1 MTEPLYPTCRLILE
15 PAALSGAE
23 NMARDEVLLDA
34 AIQGDQPVV
43 RMYTWQQPTLSLGY
57 FQQREAWMDSPPWS
71 ETAMVRR
78 LTGGGAILHDL
89 EWTYS
94 CVIPGKDFR
103 LSHPYDL
110 YDRIHHAIV
119 DFAAECGI
127 PLQPRGVNRSQP
139 KEPYLCYLRG
149 DSHDLCLG
157 ESKIVGSAQ
166 RRRRGALL
174 QHGSVL
180 LQHSP
185 LAPEI
190 RGIDD
195 LQPGMLTAEQLP
207 VLGVRLAQVL
217 GRDVDESAW
226 TVPELAVVTKLR
238 EEKYRVFDW
247 R

>member
-1 MTEPLYPTCRLILE
+1 MPLPYPACRLIIE
-15 PAALSGAE
+15 PEPLSGSE
-23 NMARDEVLLDA
+23 NMARDEVLLEA
-34 AIQGDQPVV
+34 ATIGGGPVL

-57 FQQREAWMDSPPWS
+57 FQQREPWMEQPPWS

-78 LTGGGAILHDL
+78 LTGGGAILHDN

-103 LSHPYDL
+103 LHHPYDL

-119 DFAAECGI
+119 EWADEIGI
-127 PLQPRGVNRSQP
+127 SLKPRGVNRSQSM
-139 KEPYLCYLRG
+139 EPYLCYLRG

-166 RRRRGALL
+166 RRRKGALL
-174 QHGSVL
+174 QHGSLL

-190 RGIDD
+190 RGIHDMK
-195 LQPGMLTAEQLP
+195 PG
-207 VLGVRLAQVL
+207 VLFDNQMRLLGLRLALVL
-217 GRDVDESAW
+217 GRDVHESAW
-226 TVPELAVVTKLR
+226 TVSELTAA
-238 EEKYRVFDW
+238 EELVAKKYGMLDW

>member
-1 MTEPLYPTCRLILE
+1 MPLPYPTCRLILE
-15 PAALSGAE
+15 PTALSGAE
-23 NMARDEVLLDA
+23 NMARDEVLLVA
-34 AIQGDQPVV
+34 AIEGDRPVV

-57 FQQREAWMDSPPWS
+57 FQQREAWMETPPWS

-78 LTGGGAILHDL
+78 LTGGGAILHDR

-103 LSHPYDL
+103 LQHPYDL
-110 YDRIHHAIV
+110 YDRIHQVIV
-119 DFAAECGI
+119 EWAAECGI

-180 LQHSP
+180 WQHSP
-185 LAPEI
+185 LSPEI
-190 RGIDD
+190 LGMRDLLPAIEVTDD
-195 LQPGMLTAEQLP
+195 RRS
-207 VLGVRLAQVL
+207 LGWRFAQVL
-217 GRDVDESAW
+217 GRDVIDSPW
-226 TVPELAVVTKLR
+226 TADELAAAAELAATKYEAL
-238 EEKYRVFDW
+238 EW